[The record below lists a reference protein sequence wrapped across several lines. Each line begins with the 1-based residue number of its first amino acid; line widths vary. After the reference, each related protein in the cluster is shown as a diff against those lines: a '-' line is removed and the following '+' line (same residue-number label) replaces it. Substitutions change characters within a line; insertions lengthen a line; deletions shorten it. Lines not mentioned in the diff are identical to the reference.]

1 MNLLTLKHTNMKK
14 ILFAAVAALAI
25 TSCSQNEMDGIDN
38 GQKGKAE
45 IRFGYTPV
53 TRATVTTTNSLG
65 NFTVNAYSSDGA
77 TYSTDAL
84 DVISNGYFTK
94 KNGEDV
100 WESTEKYY
108 WPVGKKMHFFGY
120 DTTSSEATFTKET
133 AGYPTL
139 KYTTWPDI
147 TSQHDLLVAKLEN
160 QEYSTTNAVS
170 LPFKHAL
177 TQVLFNLKGDD
188 ETVTYTVKS
197 VAINGVFKD
206 GKYNY
211 ETGIWTDHINKEETG
226 YVATPTNA
234 TVVNGTTATLLGT
247 YTDNNDYNSTTLM
260 LMPQTVPDDATIVVT
275 YSATKKYGDVDT
287 EIHAESN
294 PITVSLGGKTWTEGK
309 KTTYT
314 LILSGDKVKIDG
326 KIDTSDDWATNGD
339 SDIDINK

>member
-139 KYTTWPDI
+139 KYTIATDI

-211 ETGIWTDHINKEETG
+211 ETGIWTDHINK
-226 YVATPTNA
+226 P
-234 TVVNGTTATLLGT
+234 
-247 YTDNNDYNSTTLM
+247 
-260 LMPQTVPDDATIVVT
+260 
-275 YSATKKYGDVDT
+275 
-287 EIHAESN
+287 
-294 PITVSLGGKTWTEGK
+294 
-309 KTTYT
+309 
-314 LILSGDKVKIDG
+314 
-326 KIDTSDDWATNGD
+326 
-339 SDIDINK
+339 